1 MASNK
6 DFEKELS
13 ELREKVGSYISGKR
27 YSHTLAV
34 EKEITDL
41 CKIFS
46 LSEMETFDLRVA
58 ALLHDITKDFST
70 EKHLE
75 LCSKYSIEISPDIA
89 PKLLH
94 SKTGAA
100 YARDKF
106 GEDYI
111 DSEVYNAIFRHTT
124 GSVNMSIFD
133 IIIYLADYIEQGR
146 TFEDCVYLRK
156 FFYDGIK
163 KANTKEERLEVLRKT
178 LVLSFDLT
186 IKNLIDEGKSIDSDT
201 INSRNY
207 FLNNKIKTEE

>member
-1 MASNK
+1 MK
-6 DFEKELS
+6 YDWEFFK
-13 ELREKVGSYISGKR
+13 SYIKSVQKDKR
-27 YSHTLAV
+27 FLHTLGVAD
-34 EKEITDL
+34 EAISL
-41 CKIFS
+41 GKIF
-46 LSEMETFDLRVA
+46 LPKKLEKLYFTG
-58 ALLHDITKDFST
+58 LLHDITKDFST

-106 GEDYI
+106 GDDYI

-124 GSVNMSIFD
+124 GSVDMSIFD

-156 FFYDGIK
+156 FFYDRIK

>member
-1 MASNK
+1 MK
-6 DFEKELS
+6 YDWEFFK
-13 ELREKVGSYISGKR
+13 SYIKSVQKDKR
-27 YSHTLAV
+27 FLHTLGVAD
-34 EKEITDL
+34 EAISL
-41 CKIFS
+41 GKIF
-46 LSEMETFDLRVA
+46 LPKKLEKLYFTG
-58 ALLHDITKDFST
+58 LLHDITKDFST

-156 FFYDGIK
+156 FFYDRIK

-207 FLNNKIKTEE
+207 FLNNKIKMEE

>member
-1 MASNK
+1 MK
-6 DFEKELS
+6 YDWEFFK
-13 ELREKVGSYISGKR
+13 SYIKSVQKDKR
-27 YSHTLAV
+27 FLHTLGVAD
-34 EKEITDL
+34 EAISL
-41 CKIFS
+41 GKIF
-46 LSEMETFDLRVA
+46 LPKKLEKLYFTG
-58 ALLHDITKDFST
+58 LLHDITKDFST

-75 LCSKYSIEISPDIA
+75 LCSKYSIAISPDIA

-106 GEDYI
+106 GDDYI

-133 IIIYLADYIEQGR
+133 IIIYLADYIELGR

-156 FFYDGIK
+156 FFYDRIK

>member
-1 MASNK
+1 MK
-6 DFEKELS
+6 YDWEFFK
-13 ELREKVGSYISGKR
+13 SYIKSVQKDKR
-27 YSHTLAV
+27 FLHTLGVAD
-34 EKEITDL
+34 EAISL
-41 CKIFS
+41 GKIF
-46 LSEMETFDLRVA
+46 LPKKLEKLYFTG
-58 ALLHDITKDFST
+58 LLHDITKDFST

-156 FFYDGIK
+156 FFYDRIK

>member
-1 MASNK
+1 MK
-6 DFEKELS
+6 YDWEFFK
-13 ELREKVGSYISGKR
+13 SYIKSVQKDKR
-27 YSHTLAV
+27 FLHTLGVAD
-34 EKEITDL
+34 EAISL
-41 CKIFS
+41 GKIF
-46 LSEMETFDLRVA
+46 LPKKLEKLYFTG
-58 ALLHDITKDFST
+58 LLHDITKDFST

-156 FFYDGIK
+156 FFYDRIK
-163 KANTKEERLEVLRKT
+163 KANTKEERLEVLRKA

>member
-1 MASNK
+1 MK
-6 DFEKELS
+6 YDWEFFK
-13 ELREKVGSYISGKR
+13 SYIKSVQKDKR
-27 YSHTLAV
+27 FLHTLGVAD
-34 EKEITDL
+34 EAISL
-41 CKIFS
+41 GKIF
-46 LSEMETFDLRVA
+46 LPKKLEKLYFTG
-58 ALLHDITKDFST
+58 LLHDIIKDFST

-156 FFYDGIK
+156 FFYDRIK

>member
-1 MASNK
+1 MK
-6 DFEKELS
+6 YDWEFFK
-13 ELREKVGSYISGKR
+13 SYIKSVQKDKR
-27 YSHTLAV
+27 FLHTLGVAD
-34 EKEITDL
+34 EAISL
-41 CKIFS
+41 GKIF
-46 LSEMETFDLRVA
+46 LPKKLEKLYFTG
-58 ALLHDITKDFST
+58 LLHDITKDFST

-106 GEDYI
+106 GEDNI

-156 FFYDGIK
+156 FFYDRIK
-163 KANTKEERLEVLRKT
+163 KANTKEERLEVLRKA

>member
-1 MASNK
+1 MK
-6 DFEKELS
+6 YDWEFFK
-13 ELREKVGSYISGKR
+13 SYIKSMQKDKR
-27 YSHTLAV
+27 FLHTLGVAD
-34 EKEITDL
+34 EAISL
-41 CKIFS
+41 GKIF
-46 LSEMETFDLRVA
+46 LPKKLEKLYFTG
-58 ALLHDITKDFST
+58 LLHDITKDFST

-156 FFYDGIK
+156 FFYDRIK

>member
-1 MASNK
+1 MK
-6 DFEKELS
+6 YDWEFFK
-13 ELREKVGSYISGKR
+13 SYIKSVQKDKR
-27 YSHTLAV
+27 FLHTLGVAD
-34 EKEITDL
+34 EAISL
-41 CKIFS
+41 GKIF
-46 LSEMETFDLRVA
+46 LPKKLEKLYFTG
-58 ALLHDITKDFST
+58 LLHDITKDFST

-106 GEDYI
+106 GDDYI

-156 FFYDGIK
+156 FFYDRIK

>member
-1 MASNK
+1 MK
-6 DFEKELS
+6 YDWEFFK
-13 ELREKVGSYISGKR
+13 SYIKSVQKDKR
-27 YSHTLAV
+27 FLHTLGVAD
-34 EKEITDL
+34 EAISL
-41 CKIFS
+41 GKIF
-46 LSEMETFDLRVA
+46 LPKKLEKLYFTG
-58 ALLHDITKDFST
+58 LLHDITKDFST

-75 LCSKYSIEISPDIA
+75 LCSKYSIAISPDIA

-124 GSVNMSIFD
+124 GSVNMSVFD

-156 FFYDGIK
+156 FFYDRIK
-163 KANTKEERLEVLRKT
+163 KANTKEERLEVLRKA

>member
-1 MASNK
+1 MK
-6 DFEKELS
+6 YDWEFFK
-13 ELREKVGSYISGKR
+13 SYIKSVQKDKR
-27 YSHTLAV
+27 FLHTLGVAD
-34 EKEITDL
+34 EAISL
-41 CKIFS
+41 GKIF
-46 LSEMETFDLRVA
+46 LPKKLEKLYFTG
-58 ALLHDITKDFST
+58 LLHDITKDFST

-75 LCSKYSIEISPDIA
+75 LCSKYSIAISPDIA

-156 FFYDGIK
+156 FFYDRIK
-163 KANTKEERLEVLRKT
+163 KANTKEERLEVLRKA

>member
-1 MASNK
+1 MK
-6 DFEKELS
+6 YDWEFFK
-13 ELREKVGSYISGKR
+13 SYIKSVQKDKR
-27 YSHTLAV
+27 FLHTLGVAD
-34 EKEITDL
+34 EAISMG
-41 CKIFS
+41 KIF
-46 LSEMETFDLRVA
+46 LPNKLEKLYFTG
-58 ALLHDITKDFST
+58 LLHDITKDFST

-106 GEDYI
+106 GDDYI

-156 FFYDGIK
+156 FFYDRIK

>member
-1 MASNK
+1 MK
-6 DFEKELS
+6 YDWEFFK
-13 ELREKVGSYISGKR
+13 SYIKSVQKDKR
-27 YSHTLAV
+27 FLHTLGVAD
-34 EKEITDL
+34 EAISL
-41 CKIFS
+41 GKIF
-46 LSEMETFDLRVA
+46 LPKKLEKLYFTG
-58 ALLHDITKDFST
+58 LLHDITKDFST

-75 LCSKYSIEISPDIA
+75 LCSKYSIAISPDIA

-156 FFYDGIK
+156 FFYDRIK

>member
-1 MASNK
+1 MK
-6 DFEKELS
+6 YDWEFFK
-13 ELREKVGSYISGKR
+13 SYIKSVQKDKR
-27 YSHTLAV
+27 FLHTLGVAD
-34 EKEITDL
+34 EAISL
-41 CKIFS
+41 GKIF
-46 LSEMETFDLRVA
+46 LPKKLEKLYFTG
-58 ALLHDITKDFST
+58 LLHDITKDFST

-94 SKTGAA
+94 SRTGAA

-156 FFYDGIK
+156 FFYDRIK

>member
-1 MASNK
+1 MK
-6 DFEKELS
+6 YDWEFFK
-13 ELREKVGSYISGKR
+13 SYIKSVQKDKR
-27 YSHTLAV
+27 FLHTLGVAD
-34 EKEITDL
+34 EAISL
-41 CKIFS
+41 GKIF
-46 LSEMETFDLRVA
+46 LPKKLEKLYFTG
-58 ALLHDITKDFST
+58 LLHDITKDFST

-75 LCSKYSIEISPDIA
+75 LCSKYGIEISPDIA

-156 FFYDGIK
+156 FFYDRIK
-163 KANTKEERLEVLRKT
+163 KADTKEERLEVLRKT

-186 IKNLIDEGKSIDSDT
+186 IKNLIDEGKPIDSDT

>member
-1 MASNK
+1 MK
-6 DFEKELS
+6 YDWEFFK
-13 ELREKVGSYISGKR
+13 SYIKSVQKDKR
-27 YSHTLAV
+27 FLHTLGVAD
-34 EKEITDL
+34 EAISL
-41 CKIFS
+41 GKIF
-46 LSEMETFDLRVA
+46 LPKKLEKLYFTG
-58 ALLHDITKDFST
+58 LLHDITKDFST

-75 LCSKYSIEISPDIA
+75 LCSKYSIAISLDIA

-106 GEDYI
+106 GDDYI

-156 FFYDGIK
+156 FFYDRIK

>member
-1 MASNK
+1 MK
-6 DFEKELS
+6 YDWEFFK
-13 ELREKVGSYISGKR
+13 SYIKSVQKDKR
-27 YSHTLAV
+27 FLHTLGVAD
-34 EKEITDL
+34 EAISL
-41 CKIFS
+41 GKIF
-46 LSEMETFDLRVA
+46 LPKKLEKLYFTG
-58 ALLHDITKDFST
+58 LLHDITKDFST

-75 LCSKYSIEISPDIA
+75 LCSKYSIDISPDIA

-156 FFYDGIK
+156 FFYDRIK